1 VQATTTR
8 GQDLYRHARRRIPGG
23 THVFSKRPEVFLP
36 EQWPSYF
43 ARAQGVEVWDLDG
56 HAYTDMSHCGI
67 GAAILGYADPDVN
80 AAVHAAV
87 DAGTVSTL
95 NCPEEVELADL
106 LCELHPWGDMVR
118 FARSGGEAMAV
129 AIRIARASTSRDT
142 IALCGYH
149 GWFDWYLA
157 ANLAADHALDGQM
170 IPGLEPRGVPR
181 GLRGTALPFH
191 FNKIEEL
198 QTIVREREGE
208 LAAIVME
215 PVRSATPAPG
225 FLEGV
230 RQIADATGAVLI
242 FDEITVGFRLTT
254 GGTHLVYGVNPDM
267 AVFAKALGNGY
278 PISAVVGRG
287 AVMEAAQTT
296 FISSTNWTERIGPAA
311 ALAMIRKHRQ
321 YNVPAHLKAIGE
333 RVRQGWQAA
342 ADEAALRITISG
354 IAPMSFFALGYP
366 NAQALHT
373 LFTQLMLDRGFLAG
387 PAFYAMFAH
396 QDTHVERYLG
406 AVREVFGVLAQAI
419 QAGTVEAQLRGP
431 VAHARFQRLA

>member
-1 VQATTTR
+1 MHATTTR
-8 GQDLYRHARRRIPGG
+8 GQELYRHARRRIPGG

-36 EQWPSYF
+36 EQWPNYF
-43 ARAQGVEVWDLDG
+43 SWARGVEVWDLDG
-56 HAYTDMSHCGI
+56 NVYTDMSHCGI

-106 LCELHPWGDMVR
+106 LCELHPWADMVR
-118 FARSGGEAMAV
+118 LARSGGEAMAV
-129 AIRIARASTSRDT
+129 AIRIARASTGRDT
-142 IALCGYH
+142 VALCGYH

-157 ANLAADHALDGQM
+157 ANLAEDHALDGQM
-170 IPGLEPRGVPR
+170 MPGLEPRGVPR
-181 GLRGTALPFH
+181 GLRGSAVPFH
-191 FNKIEEL
+191 YNRVEEL
-198 QTIVREREGE
+198 EAIAHQHQGR

-225 FLEGV
+225 FLERV
-230 RQIADATGAVLI
+230 REIADASGAVLI

-254 GGTHLVYGVNPDM
+254 GGTHLVYGVNPDI

-287 AVMEAAQTT
+287 AVMEAAQST
-296 FISSTNWTERIGPAA
+296 FISSTNWTERLGPTA
-311 ALAMIRKHRQ
+311 ALAMLRKHQQQDVAR
-321 YNVPAHLKAIGE
+321 HLIAMGE

-342 ADEAALRITISG
+342 ADETGLSIKISG
-354 IAPMSFFALGYP
+354 IAPMAYVALEYA

-373 LFTQLMLDRGFLAG
+373 LFTQLMLDHGFLAG

-396 QDTHVERYLG
+396 QETHVERYL
-406 AVREVFGVLAQAI
+406 AVVHEVFGVLAQAI
-419 QAGTVEAQLRGP
+419 GAGTVEAQLRGP
-431 VAHARFQRLA
+431 IAHARFQRLA